1 MARFGN
7 AWNGNGVPSGP
18 QFASGRPNGVTLHH
32 QAGNGDPRQVYI
44 DRRVSAHFW
53 IRRDGWTVQHVDTS
67 VQSWH
72 AMNQNPWTIGVET
85 EGCAAPPHNE
95 PLTAAQIEAFAQL
108 MAWANR
114 THGVPL
120 VLAGRVGDPGLGFH
134 NMPGFSGSTACPCD
148 VRRNARQQILN
159 RAAVI
164 LQPPP
169 PPPPPPRPLPN
180 GLEPT
185 MNLVFGSDRKACVGL
200 PAGVTHVRLSSMT
213 ARIAVQWPGATEPTR
228 SFDLTSN
235 RRADVPVPA
244 SQQGLVIIFQE
255 TGEPVYLSWIA
266 PIR

>member
-32 QAGNGDPRQVYI
+32 QVGNGDPRQVYI
-44 DRRVSAHFW
+44 NRRVSAHFW

-95 PLTAAQIEAFAQL
+95 PLTAGQIEGFAQL

-114 THGVPL
+114 THGIPL

-134 NMPGFSGSTACPCD
+134 NMPGFSGATACPCA
-148 VRRNARQQILN
+148 VRRDARQQILN

-164 LQPPP
+164 LRPPVQQPAEFM
-169 PPPPPPRPLPN
+169 PN
-180 GLEPT
+180 GEEPT
-185 MNLVFGSDRKACVGL
+185 MNIVFGADRRACIGL
-200 PAGVTHVRLSSMT
+200 PNNITHIRLASIG
-213 ARIAVQWPGATEPTR
+213 ARVAVQWPNAGQPSR
-228 SFDLTSN
+228 SFDLASN
-235 RRADVPVPA
+235 RRADIAIPA
-244 SQQGLVIIFQE
+244 SQQGVVVVALE
-255 TGEPVYLSWIA
+255 SGTEPVYLSWLV
-266 PIR
+266 PLR